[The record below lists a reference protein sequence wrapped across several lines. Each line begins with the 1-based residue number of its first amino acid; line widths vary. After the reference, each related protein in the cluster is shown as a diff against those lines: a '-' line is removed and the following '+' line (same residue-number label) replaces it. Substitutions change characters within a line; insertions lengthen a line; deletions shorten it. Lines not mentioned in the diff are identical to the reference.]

1 MPLRSPQDFGT
12 ERGGA
17 PAPEYCRFCYVAGAF
32 VQPEMSMQAMLDQCV
47 RILVEQRMMPA
58 DQAQTLMRETLPRLK
73 RWRTAPATGVL
84 VV

>member
-1 MPLRSPQDFGT
+1 
-12 ERGGA
+12 
-17 PAPEYCRFCYVAGAF
+17 
-32 VQPEMSMQAMLDQCV
+32 MSMQAMLDQCV